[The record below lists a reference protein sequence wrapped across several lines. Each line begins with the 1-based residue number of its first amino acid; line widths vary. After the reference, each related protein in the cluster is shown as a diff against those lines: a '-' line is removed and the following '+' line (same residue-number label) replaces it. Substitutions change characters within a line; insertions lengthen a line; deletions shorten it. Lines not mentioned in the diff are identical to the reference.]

1 MYIDLFL
8 ICLINDNDND
18 IVNDNIYLLI
28 IAQWIN
34 NKNHQ

>member
-28 IAQWIN
+28 IAQ
-34 NKNHQ
+34 

>member
-1 MYIDLFL
+1 MIMYIDLFL

-28 IAQWIN
+28 IAQ
-34 NKNHQ
+34 